1 MAERRQTER
10 IFFQIP
16 IVVQGVD
23 HQGKPFSEQTTT
35 IDVNRN
41 GARIGLKSVPR
52 LGAEMRISNL
62 ATRFSALFRV
72 VVQCPQSYG
81 GSPEWGLA
89 LSQPMPD
96 LMSEFWGIAFEELKT
111 PMEAHIA
118 APLLC
123 KLCGRQEL
131 VRISEPEYAVLL
143 QNFILPRVCPVC
155 RQLTDWE
162 PCPAGGLKT
171 AVAWTLPESKVEP
184 AMSGARA
191 EPEASQRRAARR
203 VAVRVPI
210 LIKTAD
216 GQSEETVSHDVSRT
230 GLSFA
235 THFNLVAGDAINVV
249 VGYGIVTAPATQEAW
264 VVWRRP
270 AESGVKAI
278 VGVRF
283 AKAGE
288 IEAATLDKQEMS
300 LAG

>member
-23 HQGKPFSEQTTT
+23 QQGKAFSEQTAT
-35 IDVNRN
+35 IEVNRD
-41 GARIGLKSVPR
+41 GARIGLKSSPR
-52 LGAEMRISNL
+52 LGAEIRVSNL

-81 GSPEWGLA
+81 GSPEWGIA
-89 LSQPMPD
+89 LSQPMPA
-96 LMSEFWGIAFEELKT
+96 LLSEFWGIAFEELKT
-111 PMEAHIA
+111 PMEAHIG

-123 KLCGRQEL
+123 RLCGRQEL

-143 QNFILPRVCPVC
+143 QNFVLPRVCPVC

-162 PCPAGGLKT
+162 PCPAGSSKT
-171 AVAWTLPESKVEP
+171 PPAWTLPESKVEP
-184 AMSGARA
+184 AASGARA
-191 EPEASQRRAARR
+191 EPEGSQRRGARR

-210 LIKTAD
+210 QVKTAG
-216 GQSEETVSHDVSRT
+216 GQSEETISHDVSRT

-235 THFNLVAGDAINVV
+235 TQLDLASGEAISVV

-270 AESGVKAI
+270 SESGVKAI

-288 IEAATLDKQEMS
+288 IEGAPLDNREMS
-300 LAG
+300 LTG

>member
-35 IDVNRN
+35 IEVNRD
-41 GARIGLKSVPR
+41 GARIGLKSSPR
-52 LGAEMRISNL
+52 LGAEMRVSNL

-81 GSPEWGLA
+81 GSPEWGIA

-143 QNFILPRVCPVC
+143 KTFVLPRVCPVC

-162 PCPAGGLKT
+162 PCPAAGSKPG
-171 AVAWTLPESKVEP
+171 AAWILPESKVEP
-184 AMSGARA
+184 AAPGARG

-210 LIKTAD
+210 QIKTAE
-216 GQSEETVSHDVSRT
+216 GRSEETISHDVSRT

-235 THFNLVAGDAINVV
+235 TQLDLAAGDAISVI

-283 AKAGE
+283 AKAGD
-288 IEAATLDKQEMS
+288 IQDATLDNREMS
-300 LAG
+300 LTS